1 MAASSGSSISII
13 TINMT
18 ALHILKEKFGY
29 SSFRLEQEAIINSV
43 LQKKDTFALMP
54 TGGGKS
60 LCYQLPALIF
70 DGLTVVVS
78 PLIALMHDQVRQL
91 REWGIPAAC
100 LNHMV
105 PLSEWRSI
113 THHIRQGSTKILYVA
128 PETLLR
134 PEILLLL

>member
-54 TGGGKS
+54 TGGGET
-60 LCYQLPALIF
+60 LCYQIPAFIF
-70 DGLTVVVS
+70 DGLTVVIS
-78 PLIALMHDQVRQL
+78 PLIAFMKDQVDAL
-91 REWGIPAAC
+91 RVNGISAAV
-100 LNHMV
+100 LNSMQRYQEPKENFQKV
-105 PLSEWRSI
+105 Q
-113 THHIRQGSTKILYVA
+113 T
-128 PETLLR
+128 
-134 PEILLLL
+134 